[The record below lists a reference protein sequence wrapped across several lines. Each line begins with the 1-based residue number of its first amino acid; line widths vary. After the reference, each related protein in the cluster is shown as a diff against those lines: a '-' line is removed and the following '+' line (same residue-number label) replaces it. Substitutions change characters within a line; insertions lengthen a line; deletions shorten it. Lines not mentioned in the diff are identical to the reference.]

1 MTKECNRNQV
11 IGQITTGID
20 QNTLAFKTIHFV
32 RAQLPIWRD
41 DLERPYEQSE
51 NKLNLQLCKFLDSCA
66 RNDFPMVRFDHEEY
80 QSDCR
85 SVDLAAS
92 SVETT
97 VIGARQHTIYDPV
110 LVIEC
115 KRLPAPSYDC
125 EKEYVTGGKEHK
137 SGGIQRFKLG
147 LHGGDLDIVAMIG
160 YVQERSTREW
170 QHDIN
175 KWISELASGTIADV
189 CVWNACETLELLD
202 ECVSKG
208 TASYQ
213 SVHSRTGHKSG
224 NEIRIHHLWIAM
236 NTEQTQKD
244 HD

>member
-125 EKEYVTGGKEHK
+125 EKEYVTGG
-137 SGGIQRFKLG
+137 
-147 LHGGDLDIVAMIG
+147 
-160 YVQERSTREW
+160 
-170 QHDIN
+170 
-175 KWISELASGTIADV
+175 
-189 CVWNACETLELLD
+189 
-202 ECVSKG
+202 
-208 TASYQ
+208 
-213 SVHSRTGHKSG
+213 
-224 NEIRIHHLWIAM
+224 
-236 NTEQTQKD
+236 
-244 HD
+244 